1 MKTFSF
7 IFTILIALSS
17 PAAPTEIILSLGEST
32 SLSLS
37 PRSSVWI
44 QDRAV
49 LKADAVGSRLQLK
62 GTSEGL
68 TNARIDDRLYRIQ
81 VLHPAK
87 RAAFAD
93 LKKHLAKFVGLNVE
107 VGDGDLL
114 VTGRLYRMQ
123 DWIRLGESLKSSGA
137 SYQMRA
143 VLSPALQTESQRYF
157 SDLLFKAKIPPQ
169 TVIFLPSPEVRA
181 AGNDALI
188 KKYEKIFRPF
198 GVLVVRDQNS
208 IDIAPTVKI
217 QITVAE
223 VKHSAALKYG
233 IKWPSTYS
241 ATLLAEGGTKFT
253 DAEFMAKAF
262 ESNGYGKILAS
273 PNIIC
278 RSGNEAEF
286 LAGGEF
292 PIKIMNYKI
301 QDIVWKRYG
310 ILLRVR
316 PRADSSGRIS
326 LSLDTEISTLDK
338 ATSVDDIPGIL
349 TNRVSSHFDLTRPQT
364 IALSGLLKN
373 LNGNTSEGLP
383 LLSRLPIL
391 GPLFSSKDFS
401 EERSELVIFVRPTI
415 MNENDNIE
423 SSPQHIGRIQNE
435 Q

>member
-1 MKTFSF
+1 MKTFTF
-7 IFTILIALSS
+7 IFTILIAITS

-32 SLSLS
+32 SLPLN

-44 QDRAV
+44 QDRAL
-49 LKADAVGSRLQLK
+49 LKAEAIGSRLQLK
-62 GTSEGL
+62 GVSEGL
-68 TNARIDDRLYRIQ
+68 TNARIDEKLYRIQ

-87 RAAFAD
+87 RAAFSD
-93 LKKHLAKFVGLNVE
+93 LRRHLSKFVGLNVE

-143 VLSPALQTESQRYF
+143 VLSPALQNESQRYF
-157 SDLLFKAKIPPQ
+157 NDLLVKAKIPPQ
-169 TVIFLPSPEVRA
+169 SVVFIPSPEIRA
-181 AGNDALI
+181 AGSDTLI
-188 KKYEKIFRPF
+188 KKYEKLFRPF
-198 GVLVVRDQNS
+198 GITVIKDQSS
-208 IDIAPTVKI
+208 IDIAPTVKV

-223 VKHSAALKYG
+223 VKRSSHLNFG
-233 IKWPSTYS
+233 VRWPDSFK
-241 ATLLAEGGTKFT
+241 ATVLGNGDIDFAN
-253 DAEFMAKAF
+253 AEFFASAF
-262 ESNGYGKILAS
+262 EKDGHGKILAS

-326 LSLDTEISTLDK
+326 LSLETEISTMDE
-338 ATSVDDIPGIL
+338 ATGVDGVPGIL

-373 LNGNTSEGLP
+373 IDSKTSNGIPGL
-383 LLSRLPIL
+383 SKLPIL
-391 GPLFSSKDFS
+391 GALFSSKDYK
-401 EERSELVIFVRPTI
+401 EDRSELVIFVRPTI
-415 MNENDNIE
+415 MNENENID
-423 SSPQHIGRIQNE
+423 SSPQHVGRIQNE